1 MPQFLAQLWAH
12 LIHWEGAGLAEC
24 SATSPM
30 IAGRSTALMPS
41 CGRKERV
48 KLAPGPKLRAG
59 ASLLHKGPCLLDAP
73 QGLAPPCLPQAP
85 RLPHW
90 HREAEQG
97 TGEDL
102 GEPVGGPSA
111 LPPNRLLVRRWQLSE
126 QQGFLLEV
134 IPLPQGQAVKLLN
147 AHPKHFLE
155 LLR

>member
-1 MPQFLAQLWAH
+1 
-12 LIHWEGAGLAEC
+12 
-24 SATSPM
+24 M

-41 CGRKERV
+41 CGGKERV

-102 GEPVGGPSA
+102 GEPVGSFSFAPQQAPGKTLA
-111 LPPNRLLVRRWQLSE
+111 AVRTARLSS
-126 QQGFLLEV
+126 
-134 IPLPQGQAVKLLN
+134 
-147 AHPKHFLE
+147 
-155 LLR
+155 